1 MREVIQNLVF
11 PKEEMLKEHFTLYYR
26 GVRCVDYYQNQTL
39 CVGFPKFSHVGF
51 NTYFNGFSNRK
62 WKKYTDVSNV
72 ELSLHIK
79 GEFTLKLIGCNLVN
93 GSTDIKVYSE
103 AIFRSSSFEEITAIM
118 PDTDDMMLG
127 FEIETLSDCIIQSG
141 HYSGEFALDNHT
153 NLALSSTTCHK
164 EKYITCNIRL
174 LYDELLCSGDEIAKH
189 LFIHVVDN
197 GNTLTEHDFPS
208 DHRIFLHPNKNTGGA
223 GGFARGMIECMHQ
236 KEPITNLLLMDDDV
250 NMQPE
255 SIRKTYYLLKHL
267 KPEFQNNFISGAML
281 YIENVQIQK
290 EDIGTVTKDGYF
302 VPLKGRELNQE
313 LLFDN
318 LYNEKDFP
326 VDNAHNYAAWWYCCI
341 PMKTIKEKGL
351 PVPVFVRGDDVEYG
365 LRCKPGF
372 ITMNGICVWHM
383 GFTGKYN
390 AAMDF
395 YQVNRNLLIDHAISG
410 VMNDVNIIG
419 KATKDFRDAL
429 TRLDYDTAELCLRAI
444 EDYLKGPSYIMEDHG
459 EEILKSNSKLVHK
472 MEPLETLGNPD
483 IGLGD
488 PYCDGKRTFIEKVIS
503 RITRNGH
510 RFWLGGYRKEINSI
524 PYNGVW
530 TPERIYLREKLIA
543 VNPDNRTGYWLIR
556 DNAHYRDLMCR
567 YKSVIRKYTG
577 LNQKIIEE
585 YQLCKEKIYSEDF
598 WRNYLNED

>member
-1 MREVIQNLVF
+1 MRDVIQNLVF
-11 PKEEMLKEHFTLYYR
+11 PEEEMLKEHYTLYYR
-26 GVRCVDYYQNQTL
+26 GVRGVDYYQDQTL

-72 ELSLHIK
+72 ELSLCIK

-118 PDTDDMMLG
+118 PDTDDMMLS

-141 HYSGEFALDNHT
+141 HYSGEFASNNHT

-164 EKYITCNIRL
+164 EKYITRNIRL
-174 LYDELLCSGDEIAKH
+174 LYDELLCSGDEVAKH

-236 KEPITNLLLMDDDV
+236 KDSITNVLLMDDDV
-250 NMQPE
+250 NMQSE

-267 KPEFQNNFISGAML
+267 KEEYQTNFISGAML
-281 YIENVQIQK
+281 YMENVEIQK
-290 EDIGTVTKDGYF
+290 EDIGMVSKDGHF
-302 VPLKGRELNQE
+302 VPLKGEELNHE
-313 LLFDN
+313 LLSDN
-318 LYNEKDFP
+318 IYNEKEFP
-326 VDNAHNYAAWWYCCI
+326 IDDDHNYAAWWYCCI
-341 PMKTIKEKGL
+341 PMDTIKERGL

-410 VMNDVNIIG
+410 VMDDVNIIG

-488 PYCDGKRTFIEKVIS
+488 PYCDRKRTFVQKVIS
-503 RITRNGH
+503 RLTRNGH
-510 RFWLGGYRKEINSI
+510 RYWFGGYRKEINSI
-524 PYNGVW
+524 PYNGAW

-543 VNPDNRTGYWLIR
+543 VNSDNRTGYWLIR

-567 YKSVIRKYTG
+567 YKSAMRKYTG

-585 YQLCKEKIYSEDF
+585 YQHCKEKIYSEDF

>member
-1 MREVIQNLVF
+1 MRNVIQNLVF
-11 PKEEMLKEHFTLYYR
+11 PKEEMLKEHYTLYYR
-26 GVRCVDYYQNQTL
+26 GVRGVDSYQDQTL
-39 CVGFPKFSHVGF
+39 CTGFPKFSHVGF

-62 WKKYTDVSNV
+62 WKKYTDISKV
-72 ELSLHIK
+72 ELTLCIM
-79 GEFTLKLIGCNLVN
+79 GDFTLKIIGCNLVN

-103 AIFRSSSFEEITAIM
+103 SKFHSSSFEEITAIL

-127 FEIETLSDCIIQSG
+127 FEIETLSDCIIRSG
-141 HYSGEFALDNHT
+141 HYSAEFASDNHT

-164 EKYITCNIRL
+164 EKYITRNIRL
-174 LYDELLCSGDEIAKH
+174 LYDELLCSDDEVAKH

-197 GNTLTEHDFPS
+197 GNSLKEQDFPS

-236 KEPITNLLLMDDDV
+236 KDHITNVLLMDDDV
-250 NMQPE
+250 NMQSE

-267 KPEFQNNFISGAML
+267 KEEYQKNFISGAML
-281 YIENVQIQK
+281 YMENVEIQK
-290 EDIGTVTKDGYF
+290 EDIGMVSKDGHF
-302 VPLKGRELNQE
+302 VPLKGEELNHE
-313 LLFDN
+313 LLNDN
-318 LYNEKDFP
+318 LYNEKEFP
-326 VDNAHNYAAWWYCCI
+326 VDDDHNYAAWWYCCI
-341 PMKTIKEKGL
+341 PMDTIKEKGL

-410 VMNDVNIIG
+410 VMDDVNIIG
-419 KATKDFRDAL
+419 KATKDFRDSL

-472 MEPLETLGNPD
+472 MEPLAKFGNPD

-488 PYCDGKRTFIEKVIS
+488 PDIDGNRTFIQKVIS
-503 RITRNGH
+503 KITRNGH
-510 RFWLGGYRKEINSI
+510 RFWIGGYRKEINSI
-524 PYNGVW
+524 PYNGGW
-530 TPERIYLREKLIA
+530 TPERIFLREKLIA
-543 VNPDNRTGYWLIR
+543 VNTDNRTGYWLIR
-556 DNAHYRDLMCR
+556 DNARYKDLMCR
-567 YKSVIRKYTG
+567 YKNTMRKYNA

-585 YQLCKEKIYSEDF
+585 YRLCKEKIYSEDF

>member
-11 PKEEMLKEHFTLYYR
+11 PKEEMLKEHYTLYYR
-26 GVRCVDYYQNQTL
+26 GVRGVDYYQNQTL

-72 ELSLHIK
+72 ELALRIK

-141 HYSGEFALDNHT
+141 HYSGEFASDNHT

-164 EKYITCNIRL
+164 EKYITRNIRL
-174 LYDELLCSGDEIAKH
+174 LHDELLCSGDEVAKH

-236 KEPITNLLLMDDDV
+236 EENITNVLLMDDDV

-281 YIENVQIQK
+281 YMENVQIQK

-326 VDNAHNYAAWWYCCI
+326 VDDAHNYAAWWYCCI

-472 MEPLETLGNPD
+472 MEPLETFGNPD

-488 PYCDGKRTFIEKVIS
+488 PYCDGKRTFVQKVIS
-503 RITRNGH
+503 RLTRNGH
-510 RFWLGGYRKEINSI
+510 RYWFGAYRKEINSI

-530 TPERIYLREKLIA
+530 TPERIYLRERLIA
-543 VNPDNRTGYWLIR
+543 VNLDSRTGYMLIR
-556 DNAHYRDLMCR
+556 DRAR
-567 YKSVIRKYTG
+567 YKVLMRRYKKAIDSYKKS
-577 LNQKIIEE
+577 NANIIEDYRKMKNE
-585 YQLCKEKIYSEDF
+585 IYSEDF
-598 WRNYLNED
+598 WQKYLND

>member
-1 MREVIQNLVF
+1 MKEVIQNILF
-11 PKEEMLKEHFTLYYR
+11 PKEEMLKEHYTLYYR
-26 GVRCVDYYQNQTL
+26 GVRGIDYNQNQ
-39 CVGFPKFSHVGF
+39 CVGFPKFTHIGF

-62 WKKYTDVSNV
+62 WRKYTDISNV
-72 ELSLHIK
+72 ALTLNVQGS
-79 GEFTLKLIGCNLVN
+79 FTLKLIGCNLVS

-103 AIFRSSSFEEITAIM
+103 NTFHCTSFDEISVAI
-118 PDTDDMMLG
+118 PDTDDMMIG
-127 FEIETLSDCIIQSG
+127 FEIETLSECLLRSG
-141 HYSGEFALDNHT
+141 YYSAEFESDNQT

-164 EKYITCNIRL
+164 EKFITRNVRL
-174 LYDELLCSGDEIAKH
+174 LYDELLSSNDEVAKH

-197 GNTLTEHDFPS
+197 GRSLYDNDFPD
-208 DHRIFLHPNKNTGGA
+208 DHRVFLHPNNNTGGA
-223 GGFARGMIECMHQ
+223 GGFARGMVECMHQ
-236 KEPITNLLLMDDDV
+236 EEGITNVLLMDDDV

-267 KPEFQNNFISGAML
+267 KPEFQNNFVSGAML
-281 YIENVQIQK
+281 YMENVQIQK

-318 LYNEKDFP
+318 LYNEKEFP
-326 VDNAHNYAAWWYCCI
+326 VDDEHNYAAWWYCCI

-395 YQVNRNLLIDHAISG
+395 YQVNRNLLVDHAISG

-419 KATKDFRDAL
+419 KATKDFRDSL

-472 MEPLETLGNPD
+472 MEPLETFGNPD

-488 PYCDGKRTFIEKVIS
+488 PYCDGKRTFVQKVIS
-503 RITRNGH
+503 RLTRNGH
-510 RFWLGGYRKEINSI
+510 RYWFGAYRKEINSI

-543 VNPDNRTGYWLIR
+543 VNPENRTGYILMRNNSKYKILMHRYKMTMKEYKTR
-556 DNAHYRDLMCR
+556 DNLIERSYREH
-567 YKSVIRKYTG
+567 K
-577 LNQKIIEE
+577 NN
-585 YQLCKEKIYSEDF
+585 IYSEAF
-598 WRNYLNED
+598 WREYLRL

>member
-11 PKEEMLKEHFTLYYR
+11 PKEEMLKEHYTLYYR
-26 GVRCVDYYQNQTL
+26 GVRGVDYYQDQTL
-39 CVGFPKFSHVGF
+39 CVGFPIFSHVGF

-72 ELSLHIK
+72 KLSLRIK

-141 HYSGEFALDNHT
+141 HYSGEFASDNHT
-153 NLALSSTTCHK
+153 NLALNSTTCHK
-164 EKYITCNIRL
+164 EKYITRNIRL
-174 LYDELLCSGDEIAKH
+174 LYDELLCSGDEVAKH

-236 KEPITNLLLMDDDV
+236 KEPITNVLLMDDDV
-250 NMQPE
+250 NMQSE

-267 KPEFQNNFISGAML
+267 KEEYQTNFISGAML
-281 YIENVQIQK
+281 YMENVEIQK
-290 EDIGTVTKDGYF
+290 EDIGMVSKDGHF
-302 VPLKGRELNQE
+302 VPLKGEELNHE
-313 LLFDN
+313 LLSDN
-318 LYNEKDFP
+318 LYNEKEFP
-326 VDNAHNYAAWWYCCI
+326 VDDAHNYAAWWYCCI
-341 PMKTIKEKGL
+341 PMNTIKEKGL

-410 VMNDVNIIG
+410 VMDDVNIIG
-419 KATKDFRDAL
+419 KDTKDFRDAL

-459 EEILKSNSKLVHK
+459 EEILKSNSELVHK
-472 MEPLETLGNPD
+472 MEPLAKFGNPD

-488 PYCDGKRTFIEKVIS
+488 PDIDGNRTFIQKVIS
-503 RITRNGH
+503 KITRNGH
-510 RFWLGGYRKEINSI
+510 RFWIGRYRKDINSI
-524 PYNGVW
+524 PYNGVL
-530 TPERIYLREKLIA
+530 TPERIYLRERLIA
-543 VNPDNRTGYWLIR
+543 VNLDNRTGYMLTR
-556 DNAHYRDLMCR
+556 NQVR
-567 YKSVIRKYTG
+567 YKELMHRYKLAIKVYKTHNPQIEKDYREQKAHIYSVKFW
-577 LNQKIIEE
+577 EE
-585 YQLCKEKIYSEDF
+585 YLRS
-598 WRNYLNED
+598 